1 MAPLFQSFLVKR
13 PFSFLTEL
21 ARAPQE
27 SAGPFLSKTSR
38 PARSLKKIGL
48 GDLRVLTVQ
57 CDSPMADEKQSEPMQ
72 PKPAEA
78 QEAKPVEEMSEE
90 EQLAAYEEEM
100 KNSDWGHQPC

>member
-1 MAPLFQSFLVKR
+1 
-13 PFSFLTEL
+13 
-21 ARAPQE
+21 
-27 SAGPFLSKTSR
+27 
-38 PARSLKKIGL
+38 
-48 GDLRVLTVQ
+48 
-57 CDSPMADEKQSEPMQ
+57 MADEKQSEPMQPKQPKQ